1 MVLPTAILIL
11 VLGIQVL
18 AVQISRMSMVSLAA
32 EGARAIARG
41 EEQPFVTELLNER
54 SIGLLSRI
62 EYLDLSV
69 CIELTKN
76 SKVAGIFEFT
86 VVERA
91 CARKSCLCTSL
102 GRGAL

>member
-18 AVQISRMSMVSLAA
+18 AIQISRMSMVSLAA

-41 EEQPFVTELLNER
+41 EEESFVSDLLNER
-54 SIGLLSRI
+54 SIALLSRI

-69 CIELTKN
+69 CLELTKN
-76 SKVAGIFEFT
+76 SKVAGIFEIP

-91 CARKSCLCTSL
+91 CARKSGL
-102 GRGAL
+102 

>member
-18 AVQISRMSMVSLAA
+18 AIQISRMSMVSLAA

-41 EEQPFVTELLNER
+41 EDQSFLSEILNER
-54 SIGLLSRI
+54 TSGFISRL

-69 CIELTKN
+69 CLELTKN
-76 SKVAGIFEFT
+76 SKVAGVFEIPVT
-86 VVERA
+86 ERA
-91 CARKSCLCTSL
+91 CARKYGL
-102 GRGAL
+102 

>member
-1 MVLPTAILIL
+1 VLPTAILIL

-69 CIELTKN
+69 CLELTKN
-76 SKVAGIFEFT
+76 SNVAGIFEIP
-86 VVERA
+86 VIERA
-91 CARKSCLCTSL
+91 CARKSGL
-102 GRGAL
+102 

>member
-41 EEQPFVTELLNER
+41 EEEPFVTELLNER

-69 CIELTKN
+69 CLELTKN
-76 SKVAGIFEFT
+76 SKVAGVFEIPVT
-86 VVERA
+86 ERA
-91 CARKSCLCTSL
+91 CARKSGL
-102 GRGAL
+102 

>member
-1 MVLPTAILIL
+1 MLPTAILIL

-18 AVQISRMSMVSLAA
+18 AIQTSRISMVSLAA

-41 EEQPFVTELLNER
+41 EEEPFVTELLNER

-69 CIELTKN
+69 CLELTKN
-76 SKVAGIFEFT
+76 SKVAGVFEIPVT
-86 VVERA
+86 ERA
-91 CARKSCLCTSL
+91 CARKTGL
-102 GRGAL
+102 

>member
-18 AVQISRMSMVSLAA
+18 AIQISRMSMVSLAA

-41 EEQPFVTELLNER
+41 EEEPFVTELLNER

-69 CIELTKN
+69 CLELTKN
-76 SKVAGIFEFT
+76 SKVAGVFEIPVT
-86 VVERA
+86 ERA
-91 CARKSCLCTSL
+91 CARKSGL
-102 GRGAL
+102 

>member
-1 MVLPTAILIL
+1 MLPTAILIL

-18 AVQISRMSMVSLAA
+18 AIQINRVSMVSLAA

-41 EEQPFVTELLNER
+41 EDQSFLSDLLNER

-69 CIELTKN
+69 CLELTKN
-76 SKVAGIFEFT
+76 SKVAGVFE
-86 VVERA
+86 VPVIERA
-91 CARKSCLCTSL
+91 CARKSGL
-102 GRGAL
+102 

>member
-1 MVLPTAILIL
+1 VVLPTAILIL

-18 AVQISRMSMVSLAA
+18 AIQISRMSMVSIAA

-41 EEQPFVTELLNER
+41 EEEPFLSDLLNER

-69 CIELTKN
+69 CLELTKN
-76 SKVAGIFEFT
+76 SKVAGVFEIPVT
-86 VVERA
+86 ERA
-91 CARKSCLCTSL
+91 CARKSGL
-102 GRGAL
+102 

>member
-18 AVQISRMSMVSLAA
+18 AIQTGRMSMVSLAA

-41 EEQPFVTELLNER
+41 EEESFVSDLLNER
-54 SIGLLSRI
+54 SSGLISRL

-69 CIELTKN
+69 CLELTKN
-76 SKVAGIFEFT
+76 SKVAGIFEIP

-91 CARKSCLCTSL
+91 CARKSGL
-102 GRGAL
+102 

>member
-1 MVLPTAILIL
+1 VVLPTAILIL

-18 AVQISRMSMVSLAA
+18 AIQISRMSMVSLAA

-41 EEQPFVTELLNER
+41 EDQSFLSEILKER

-69 CIELTKN
+69 CLELTKN
-76 SKVAGIFEFT
+76 SKVAGVFEIPVT
-86 VVERA
+86 ERA
-91 CARKSCLCTSL
+91 CARKSGL
-102 GRGAL
+102 